1 MALGRRCCIQGLSY
15 NIATTLPLKRGK
27 VIHLIDLGIYMEIL
41 DKLARSGT
49 GALGAESWAELDPGA
64 KFLWIM
70 MILTF
75 LPTLLFTILAFAD
88 SVI

>member
-1 MALGRRCCIQGLSY
+1 
-15 NIATTLPLKRGK
+15 
-27 VIHLIDLGIYMEIL
+27 MEIL
-41 DKLARSGT
+41 DKLVRIGT
-49 GALGAESWAELDPGA
+49 WALGAESWDELDPGA

>member
-1 MALGRRCCIQGLSY
+1 
-15 NIATTLPLKRGK
+15 
-27 VIHLIDLGIYMEIL
+27 MEIL

-49 GALGAESWAELDPGA
+49 GALGAESWDELDPGA

-88 SVI
+88 SVL